1 MTVPD
6 QVPDVIKLLLKT
18 TPEIEEATD
27 VPVYKLPPIPT
38 PPATTRAP
46 EPVEIEVC
54 VLVTLVVPPI
64 NAFPVTP
71 SPPIIDKAA
80 TVVED
85 AFVVPKIVTPV
96 PTAVIRFVELTDA
109 PVPA

>member
-1 MTVPD
+1 M
-6 QVPDVIKLLLKT
+6 LNT
-18 TPEIEEATD
+18 TPDTEEATD
-27 VPVYKLPPIPT
+27 VPVNKLPPIPT
-38 PPATTRAP
+38 PPATTKAP
-46 EPVEIEVC
+46 ELVEMDVC
-54 VLVTLVVPPI
+54 ELVTLVVPPMK
-64 NAFPVTP
+64 ALPVTP
-71 SPPIIDKAA
+71 RPPIIDKAA